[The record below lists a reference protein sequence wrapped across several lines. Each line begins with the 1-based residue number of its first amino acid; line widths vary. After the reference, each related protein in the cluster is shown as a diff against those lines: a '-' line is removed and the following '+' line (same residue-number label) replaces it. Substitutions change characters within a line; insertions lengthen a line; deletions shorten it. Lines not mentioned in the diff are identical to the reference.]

1 MSMRTR
7 RELFADVGK
16 GMFLATLGA
25 GVARD
30 LGLSAA
36 WAAEEP
42 GRVTFGDLEPLVAFM
57 QETPPDRLLAAA
69 VEKIKAGTD
78 LKTLVA
84 AAALANARAFG
95 GEDYVGFH
103 TLMALPP
110 AFHMAAE
117 ETDEKHK
124 PLAVLKVLFRNSSR
138 LKEAGKGH
146 ADTLKPV
153 AADAKA
159 RPTGV
164 ELRDL
169 VRKHDLPAA
178 ERAFAAIC
186 SSEPADRALDDLM
199 VMVDD
204 GAEVHRIV
212 LVSRA
217 YELLDFVGRERAHTL
232 LRQSVHYCANS
243 EKNPGQVSWNRE
255 LRELLPKLLD
265 QYKLASRTLGRRAAD
280 DGRVAELSDV
290 IYRGTPAQ
298 AAEVAAAALAEGTDP
313 AAVGEAISLA
323 ANQLVLRDEG
333 RPAKWA
339 QPNKPVGSVH
349 GDSVG
354 VHACDSVNA
363 WRSVARFGNQ
373 RTHVSSLVLAAY
385 QVARDRGA
393 RGEFLKWE
401 PYPRAEHL
409 EKVRGVP
416 AESLVRELEAAVR
429 DKDQPR
435 AAAVAHRIGAEKP
448 DAAREVFALLRKYA
462 VSEDGAL
469 HAEKYYRTTSE
480 EFARTRPAFRWRQL
494 VALARVTA
502 SAYGYPAPGL
512 DEARRLLKA

>member
-1 MSMRTR
+1 
-7 RELFADVGK
+7 
-16 GMFLATLGA
+16 
-25 GVARD
+25 
-30 LGLSAA
+30 
-36 WAAEEP
+36 
-42 GRVTFGDLEPLVAFM
+42 
-57 QETPPDRLLAAA
+57 
-69 VEKIKAGTD
+69 
-78 LKTLVA
+78 
-84 AAALANARAFG
+84 
-95 GEDYVGFH
+95 
-103 TLMALPP
+103 
-110 AFHMAAE
+110 
-117 ETDEKHK
+117 
-124 PLAVLKVLFRNSSR
+124 
-138 LKEAGKGH
+138 
-146 ADTLKPV
+146 
-153 AADAKA
+153 
-159 RPTGV
+159 
-164 ELRDL
+164 
-169 VRKHDLPAA
+169 
-178 ERAFAAIC
+178 
-186 SSEPADRALDDLM
+186 
-199 VMVDD
+199 
-204 GAEVHRIV
+204 
-212 LVSRA
+212 
-217 YELLDFVGRERAHTL
+217 
-232 LRQSVHYCANS
+232 
-243 EKNPGQVSWNRE
+243 
-255 LRELLPKLLD
+255 
-265 QYKLASRTLGRRAAD
+265 
-280 DGRVAELSDV
+280 
-290 IYRGTPAQ
+290 
-298 AAEVAAAALAEGTDP
+298 
-313 AAVGEAISLA
+313 
-323 ANQLVLRDEG
+323 NQLVLRDEG